1 MCMTWKKKKSK
12 IKSLVTWPK
21 DAKVYKEKQ
30 NSGWDIWT
38 THLTETFRCRDL
50 NNYEPPKDDWETG
63 NMIETY

>member
-1 MCMTWKKKKSK
+1 MLKF
-12 IKSLVTWPK
+12 
-21 DAKVYKEKQ
+21 YKEKQ